1 MANDLISGSIIAWIH
16 RHNHILTLAHAAW
29 LRTPWHDR
37 KDTDHCD
44 EPKPFPPQ
52 TRPWLW

>member
-1 MANDLISGSIIAWIH
+1 MADDLTNGLIMTWIH
-16 RHNHILTLAHAAW
+16 RHNQILTLALTAW

-37 KDTDHCD
+37 RDIDHFD
-44 EPKPFPPQ
+44 APIPVPPQ